1 MIEGEPNELHR
12 VYQADPARSP
22 ERGATLLEILVV
34 LSIIALLAA
43 VVGPRV
49 VGYLSKAKSQT
60 AGFQLDSLKSANE
73 FFFIDMG
80 RYPTE
85 QEGLNALLAAP
96 PGAEN
101 WGGPYLEAPEALT
114 DPWGRAYLYKSPGA
128 NGRDYSITTLG
139 QDGAEGGSGEDADI
153 TR

>member
-1 MIEGEPNELHR
+1 MAIQRNE
-12 VYQADPARSP
+12 AA

-96 PGAEN
+96 
-101 WGGPYLEAPEALT
+101 LT
-114 DPWGRAYLYKSPGA
+114 PA
-128 NGRDYSITTLG
+128 
-139 QDGAEGGSGEDADI
+139 
-153 TR
+153 